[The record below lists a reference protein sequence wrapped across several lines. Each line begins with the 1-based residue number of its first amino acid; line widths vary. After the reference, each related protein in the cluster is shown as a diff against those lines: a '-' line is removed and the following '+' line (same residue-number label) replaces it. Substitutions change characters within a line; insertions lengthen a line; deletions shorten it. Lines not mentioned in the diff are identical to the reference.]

1 MTKQHFHSPDSGH
14 SNSSAGTYDL
24 AIIGGGASGILLL
37 LHTLKQAQG
46 PFSVV
51 LFNHGYPLAK
61 GVAYSTED
69 AAHLLNVRAGRMSA
83 YADHPEHFVE
93 WVRLQPEYPA
103 VLGPDTDNDAFIP
116 RYLYG
121 RYLKETFDH
130 TMKNLPTGFQV
141 KIEKVT
147 VTDILKSTNYHLTSS
162 TGIRYS
168 ATNVALCTGIEAP
181 SGLPGI
187 KNLPTD
193 ERIHINPWMP
203 QLPVIDPEKDIL
215 LIGTGLTMVDHVL
228 SLLNSG
234 FKGRIIALS
243 RHGQLPMAHPEQKQS
258 FKKDHQFIPPHDL
271 LSLFSIIRKRI
282 KEHSDPQGWEEPV
295 LEDIRPYTQ
304 QLWYRYSAEEKAQFL
319 RHLQH
324 LWSKLR
330 HRIPYPV
337 FLQLDKA
344 VKEQR
349 LLLLGGK
356 LEEVSPKPHG
366 IDISIQKRKAA
377 ESVTYSVQRIFNC
390 IGPVLDVAQSTNPL
404 IRSLAQQG
412 YIRNSAARLGPDAT
426 PEGKLIDH
434 QGEISE
440 GLFVLGPPMRGVVW
454 EAVAVPEIRVG
465 AKQIATDVLE
475 KTTALLKKTG

>member
-1 MTKQHFHSPDSGH
+1 MTKQHFHSQANGH
-14 SNSSAGTYDL
+14 SNGNTTYDL

-37 LHTLKQAQG
+37 LHTLHQTKG
-46 PFSVV
+46 TFSVI
-51 LFNHGYPLAK
+51 LFNNGYPLAK
-61 GVAYSTED
+61 GVAYSTKD

-93 WVRLQPEYPA
+93 WVRLQPEYPS

-121 RYLKETFDH
+121 RYLKETFD
-130 TMKNLPTGFQV
+130 KALENLPKGFHL
-141 KIEKVT
+141 KIEQVT
-147 VTDILKSTNYHLTSS
+147 VTDILKSENYILTSS
-162 TGIRYS
+162 EGTRYT
-168 ATNVALCTGIEAP
+168 AANVALCTGIEAP

-187 KNLPTD
+187 KDLPTD

-203 QLPVIDPEKDIL
+203 QLPAIDRQKDVL

-234 FKGRIIALS
+234 FTGRIIALS
-243 RHGQLPMAHPEQKQS
+243 RHGQLPMAHPEHKQS
-258 FKKDHQFIPPHDL
+258 FKKDHQFSPPDDL
-271 LSLFSIIRKRI
+271 LTLFSIIRQRI
-282 KEHSDPQGWEEPV
+282 KEHPDPQGWEEPV

-344 VKEQR
+344 VKEKR
-349 LLLLGGK
+349 LLLIGGK
-356 LEEVSPKPHG
+356 LEQVIPHETG
-366 IDISIQKRKAA
+366 IDIRVQKRKSG
-377 ESVTYSVQRIFNC
+377 EKTIYTVQRIFNC
-390 IGPVLDVAQSTNPL
+390 IGPVLDVEQSTNPL
-404 IRSLAQQG
+404 IRSLASKG
-412 YIRNSAARLGPDAT
+412 YIRNSASKLGPDAT
-426 PEGKLIDH
+426 PEGKLINQ
-434 QGEISE
+434 QGEVNE
-440 GLFVLGPPMRGVVW
+440 QLFLLGPPMRGVIW
-454 EAVAVPEIRVG
+454 EAVAVPEIRIG
-465 AKQIATDVLE
+465 AKQIAAFVHE
-475 KTTALLKKTG
+475 RINAPLKKTG